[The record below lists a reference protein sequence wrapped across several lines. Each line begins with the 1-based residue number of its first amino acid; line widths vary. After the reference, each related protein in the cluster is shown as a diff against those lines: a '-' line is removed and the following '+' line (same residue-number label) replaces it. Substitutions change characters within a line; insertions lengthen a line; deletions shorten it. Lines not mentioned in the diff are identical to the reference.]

1 MDISPDDP
9 SFPDVKGTEVFPLAG
24 GIAQGIGVHG
34 DLLSRVFFQVEALFF
49 LEIVVFLQHVREG
62 GREPDRLFGQRLLL
76 YLPAQGGQIGHPAVI
91 CVGFDR
97 LFAPVP
103 EEMTRQKDHGRRCR
117 GQEQDH
123 ADGPPSQY
131 AHTLHHAHHLT
142 KSYGTGAMDMPLV
155 RLDKLITD
163 TGLCSRSQAR
173 DLIRRGRAAVDGASV
188 TDPAAKF
195 DPQAIVLTVDGKP
208 LAGQE
213 HIYVMLNKRAGVLTA
228 ARDPRKPTVLDD
240 MPVAWKRRGIFPVGR
255 LDKDTTG
262 LLLLTDDG
270 AFAHR
275 VISPKSHVSK
285 LYEAEVDGA
294 PTAEDAAA
302 FREGIVLKDGTRCL
316 PAELQDLGGGVVR
329 VEVFEGKY
337 HQVKR
342 MLGSRQLPVRAL
354 RRLRIGGLWL
364 DENLSPGGF
373 RLLTRDEL
381 QQIGDDLLSK

>member
-1 MDISPDDP
+1 
-9 SFPDVKGTEVFPLAG
+9 
-24 GIAQGIGVHG
+24 
-34 DLLSRVFFQVEALFF
+34 
-49 LEIVVFLQHVREG
+49 
-62 GREPDRLFGQRLLL
+62 
-76 YLPAQGGQIGHPAVI
+76 
-91 CVGFDR
+91 
-97 LFAPVP
+97 
-103 EEMTRQKDHGRRCR
+103 
-117 GQEQDH
+117 
-123 ADGPPSQY
+123 
-131 AHTLHHAHHLT
+131 
-142 KSYGTGAMDMPLV
+142 MPLV

-188 TDPAAKF
+188 IDPAAKF

-208 LAGQE
+208 LGGQE

-285 LYEAEVDGA
+285 LYEAEVDGV